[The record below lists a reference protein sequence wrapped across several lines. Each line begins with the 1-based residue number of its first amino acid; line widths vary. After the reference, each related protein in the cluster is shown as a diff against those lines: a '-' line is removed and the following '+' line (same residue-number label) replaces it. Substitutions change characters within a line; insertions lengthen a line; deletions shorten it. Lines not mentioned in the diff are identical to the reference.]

1 MKTNPRFLSLFRVLA
16 LLGLGSA
23 VAFSSG
29 CVAVAAGAAGAGAV
43 AYVRGELRVS
53 LANDYDSVVRASTRA
68 VDQLQFAKIS
78 ERKDALSDEIKV
90 RTARDKKITIL
101 LTKEADKL
109 TRVQIRVGLL
119 GDEQV
124 SMAVLDKIKANL

>member
-16 LLGLGSA
+16 LLGLCSA

-53 LANDYDSVVRASTRA
+53 LSNDYDSVVRASNRA

-109 TRVQIRVGLL
+109 TRVQIRVGLI